1 MSVFN
6 ITPRAGQLARAI
18 RLALLSAAL
27 VASDSALAEGAEKNV
42 EFDPVFL
49 QGFGGTN
56 NDLSRFS
63 AGSSATPGRYQVSVY
78 LGEEYLSLQ
87 EVTFN
92 QTEKGVIPCLSPEL
106 LAAITF
112 NDAQLPDPMR
122 QALKQPQPCSDLAA
136 LLPDARATF
145 DSSEQRLTLSI
156 PQRYL
161 RQNARGEVDPLL
173 WNRGINSGFVSYGL
187 NAWQNSYRG
196 SSDNSLYASLNSGLN
211 IDGWY
216 LRHNGIWNHGLGQ
229 DGYTALNTYVQRDLT
244 PLRSRLLAG
253 QSNTSG
259 VLFDTLPF
267 TGVQISSDER
277 MLPASQ
283 RGYAPDIRGIAR
295 TNARVTVRQ
304 GGNVIYETTVSP
316 GEFLINDLYPT
327 GYGGDLQVTV
337 TEADGTLQQFSVPY
351 AAVAQLLRPGNAQF
365 SLTAGRLRSEL
376 VDDGPALYQGTLQY
390 GLSNTLTGYSG
401 LQLSEN
407 YYAILAGAAVST
419 PAGAVAADVTQAATQ
434 LGNKSSSVSGQS
446 YRFSWNKT
454 LTDTGSNLSLAT
466 YRFSTSGYM
475 DFLTAMQSRQAVER
489 GTDINRLYRA
499 KNRATLTAS
508 QALPENFG
516 QFYVSASVQN
526 YWNQPGSDVQYQ
538 LGYNNQFKTVSWGLS
553 AGRAQTRTGAQ
564 QSTYLLS
571 MSFPLGRS
579 DGGHQ
584 PYVRM
589 DWNRDS
595 NGGNAQQATLSGNL
609 GSRNQYGYSAT
620 ASHDVRTGDSGSL
633 NGQYRS
639 SVTSLNGGISKGA
652 GYRSTSLGASG
663 TLVAHAGGV
672 TLSPYTGETMALVE
686 AKGAKGAQVSGYP
699 GIEIDSF
706 GYAAVPYLN
715 PYQFND
721 IQIDPKNAP
730 EDIELENTQQRVAPW
745 AGAVVKVNFN
755 SQRGT
760 PLLISGSFKGQPLP
774 FGADVQNSLGERVG
788 SVGQGGQLYAR
799 VKKESGSLTVSWAKG
814 AQGKCTIE
822 YRIPVSKGKNQDV
835 QNEMKS
841 VCKPF
846 IG

>member
-1 MSVFN
+1 MSVCN

-337 TEADGTLQQFSVPY
+337 TEADGTLQQFSIPY

-755 SQRGT
+755 SKRGT

-822 YRIPVSKGKNQDV
+822 YRIPVSKGKKQDV

>member
-1 MSVFN
+1 MSVCN
-6 ITPRAGQLARAI
+6 ITPRAGQLARAV

-27 VASDSALAEGAEKNV
+27 VASDSALAEDSEKNV

-87 EVTFN
+87 EVTFH

-106 LAAITF
+106 LAAIAF
-112 NDAQLPDPMR
+112 NDSQLPEPMR
-122 QALKQPQPCSDLAA
+122 QALNQPQPCSDLSA

-145 DSSEQRLTLSI
+145 DSNEQRLTLSI

-161 RQNARGEVDPLL
+161 RQNARGEVAPLL
-173 WNRGINSGFVSYGL
+173 WDRGINSGFLSYGL

-211 IDGWY
+211 IDGWF

-229 DGYTALNTYVQRDLT
+229 DGYAALNTYVQRDIT

-259 VLFDTLPF
+259 ELFDTLPF

-327 GYGGDLQVTV
+327 GYGGDLQITV

-376 VDDGPALYQGTLQY
+376 VDDHPALFQGTLQY

-419 PAGAVAADVTQAATQ
+419 PAGAVAADVIQAATQ
-434 LGNKSSSVSGQS
+434 FGKNGSSMSGQS
-446 YRFSWNKT
+446 YRLSWNKT

-516 QFYVSASVQN
+516 QFYVSGSVQN

-538 LGYNNQFKTVSWGLS
+538 LGYNSQYKSVSWGLS
-553 AGRAQTRTGAQ
+553 AGRAKTRTGSQ
-564 QSTYLLS
+564 QTTYLLS

-595 NGGNAQQATLSGNL
+595 NGGNVQQATLSGNL
-609 GSRNQYGYSAT
+609 GSSNQYGYSAT
-620 ASHDVRTGDSGSL
+620 ASHDVRGGDSGSL

-639 SVTSLNGGISKGA
+639 PVTSLNGGISKGA

-663 TLVAHAGGV
+663 TFVAHAGGV

-774 FGADVQNSLGERVG
+774 FGADVKNSRGERVG
-788 SVGQGGQLYAR
+788 NVGQGGQLYAR
-799 VKKESGSLTVSWAKG
+799 VKEESGSLTVSWAEG
-814 AQGKCTIE
+814 ALGKCLLQ
-822 YRIPVSKGKNQDV
+822 YRIPASKGKKPGV
-835 QNEMKS
+835 LNEITGI
-841 VCKPF
+841 CK
-846 IG
+846 

>member
-1 MSVFN
+1 MSVCN

>member
-1 MSVFN
+1 MSVCN
-6 ITPRAGQLARAI
+6 ITPRAGQLARAV

-27 VASDSALAEGAEKNV
+27 VASDSALAEEAEKNV

-92 QTEKGVIPCLSPEL
+92 QTDKGVIPCLSPEL
-106 LAAITF
+106 LAAISF
-112 NDAQLPDPMR
+112 NDSQLPEPMR

-145 DSSEQRLTLSI
+145 DSNEQRLTLSI

-173 WNRGINSGFVSYGL
+173 WDRGINSGFVSYGL

-196 SSDNSLYASLNSGLN
+196 SSDNSLYASINSGLN
-211 IDGWY
+211 VDGWY
-216 LRHNGIWNHGLGQ
+216 LRHNGIWNHGIGQ
-229 DGYTALNTYVQRDLT
+229 DGYAALNTYVQRDLT

-304 GGNVIYETTVSP
+304 GGNVIYETTVAP

-376 VDDGPALYQGTLQY
+376 VDDSPALYQGTLQY

-419 PAGAVAADVTQAATQ
+419 PAGAVAADVTQATTQ
-434 LGNKSSSVSGQS
+434 LGKKGSRMNGQS
-446 YRFSWNKT
+446 YRLSWNKT

-516 QFYVSASVQN
+516 QFYVSGSVQN

-538 LGYNNQFKTVSWGLS
+538 LGYNNQYKTVSWGLS

-564 QSTYLLS
+564 QTTYLLS

-579 DGGHQ
+579 DDNNQ

-609 GSRNQYGYSAT
+609 GSSNQYGYSAT
-620 ASHDVRTGDSGSL
+620 ASHDVRGGDSGSL

-639 SVTSLNGGISKGA
+639 PVTSFNGGISKGA

-699 GIEIDSF
+699 SIEIDSF

-755 SQRGT
+755 SQKGM
-760 PLLISGSFKGQPLP
+760 PLLISGTFKGQPLP
-774 FGADVQNSLGERVG
+774 FGADVQNTKGEHVG

-799 VKKESGSLTVSWAKG
+799 VKEDSGSLTVSWAEG
-814 AQGKCTIE
+814 AQGNCTLQ
-822 YRIPVSKGKNQDV
+822 YRIPVSKGKKPGAL
-835 QNEMKS
+835 NEMTS

-846 IG
+846 TG

>member
-1 MSVFN
+1 MSVCN

-337 TEADGTLQQFSVPY
+337 TEADGTLQQFSIPY

-755 SQRGT
+755 SKRGT

-799 VKKESGSLTVSWAKG
+799 VKKESGSLIVSWAKG

-822 YRIPVSKGKNQDV
+822 YRIPVSKGKKQDV

>member
-1 MSVFN
+1 MSVCN

-112 NDAQLPDPMR
+112 NDAQLPYPMR

-755 SQRGT
+755 SKRGT

-822 YRIPVSKGKNQDV
+822 YRIPVSKGKKQDV

>member
-1 MSVFN
+1 MSVCN

-27 VASDSALAEGAEKNV
+27 VASDSALAEGAEKKV

-92 QTEKGVIPCLSPEL
+92 QTEEGVIPCLSPEL

-822 YRIPVSKGKNQDV
+822 YRIPVSKGKKQDV

>member
-1 MSVFN
+1 MSVCN
-6 ITPRAGQLARAI
+6 ITPRADQLARAV

-27 VASDSALAEGAEKNV
+27 VASDSALAEDSEKNV

-87 EVTFN
+87 EVTFH

-106 LAAITF
+106 LAAIAF
-112 NDAQLPDPMR
+112 NDSQLPEPMR
-122 QALKQPQPCSDLAA
+122 QALNQPQPCSDLSA
-136 LLPDARATF
+136 LLPDARVTF
-145 DSSEQRLTLSI
+145 DSNEQRLTLSI

-173 WNRGINSGFVSYGL
+173 WDRGINSGFLSYGL
-187 NAWQNSYRG
+187 NAWQNNYRG

-229 DGYTALNTYVQRDLT
+229 DGYAALNTYVQRDIT

-327 GYGGDLQVTV
+327 GYGGDLQITV

-376 VDDGPALYQGTLQY
+376 VDDHPALFQGTLQY

-419 PAGAVAADVTQAATQ
+419 PAGAVAADVIQAATQ
-434 LGNKSSSVSGQS
+434 LGKNGSSMGGQS
-446 YRFSWNKT
+446 YRLSWNKT

-516 QFYVSASVQN
+516 QFYVSGSVQN

-538 LGYNNQFKTVSWGLS
+538 LGYNSQYKSVSWGLS
-553 AGRAQTRTGAQ
+553 AGRAKTRTGSQ
-564 QSTYLLS
+564 QTTYLLS

-595 NGGNAQQATLSGNL
+595 NGGNVQQATLSGNL
-609 GSRNQYGYSAT
+609 GSSNQYGYSAT
-620 ASHDVRTGDSGSL
+620 ASNDVRGGDSGSL

-639 SVTSLNGGISKGA
+639 PVTSLNGGISKGA

-663 TLVAHAGGV
+663 TIVAHAGGV

-774 FGADVQNSLGERVG
+774 FGADVKNSRGERVG
-788 SVGQGGQLYAR
+788 NVGQGGQLYAR
-799 VKKESGSLTVSWAKG
+799 VKEESGSLTVSWAEG
-814 AQGKCTIE
+814 ALGKCLLH
-822 YRIPVSKGKNQDV
+822 YRIPTSKGKKPGV
-835 QNEMKS
+835 LNEITGI
-841 VCKPF
+841 CK
-846 IG
+846 

>member
-1 MSVFN
+1 MSVCN

-822 YRIPVSKGKNQDV
+822 YRIPVSKGKKQDV

>member
-1 MSVFN
+1 MSVRN
-6 ITPRAGQLARAI
+6 TTPRAGQFAWSVKC
-18 RLALLSAAL
+18 ALLSTAL
-27 VASDSALAEGAEKNV
+27 VANNSVLAADAEENV

-49 QGFGGTN
+49 QGFGSTN

-78 LGEEYLSLQ
+78 LGEEYFSLQ
-87 EVTFN
+87 EVTFL

-106 LAAITF
+106 LAAIAF
-112 NDAQLPDPMR
+112 NDAQLPEPMR
-122 QALKQPQPCSDLAA
+122 HALKQPQPCSDLAK
-136 LLPDARATF
+136 LLPGARTTF

-173 WNRGINSGFVSYGL
+173 WDRGINSGFVSYGL
-187 NAWQNSYRG
+187 NTWQNRYRG
-196 SSDNSLYASLNSGLN
+196 SNDNSLYASLNSGLN
-211 IDGWY
+211 VDGWY
-216 LRHNGIWNHGLGQ
+216 LRHNGVWNHGSGQ
-229 DGYTALNTYVQRDLT
+229 DGYSALNTYVQRDIT
-244 PLRSRLLAG
+244 SLRSRVLAG

-304 GGNVIYETTVSP
+304 GGNVIYETTVTP

-337 TEADGTLQQFSVPY
+337 TEADGTQQRFSVPY

-365 SLTAGRLRSEL
+365 SVTAGRLRSEL
-376 VDDGPALYQGTLQY
+376 VDDSPGLYQGTLQY
-390 GLSNTLTGYSG
+390 GLSNNLTGYSG

-419 PAGAVAADVTQAATQ
+419 PAGAVAADVTQAATV
-434 LGNKSSSVSGQS
+434 LGKKGSMSGQS
-446 YRFSWNKT
+446 YRLSWNKT

-489 GTDINRLYRA
+489 NLDLNRLYRA

-508 QALPENFG
+508 QALPEHFG
-516 QFYVSASVQN
+516 QLYVSGSVQN
-526 YWNQPGSDVQYQ
+526 YWNQSGSDVQYQ
-538 LGYNNQFKTVSWGLS
+538 LGYNNQYKTVSWGLN

-564 QSTYLLS
+564 QTTYLLS
-571 MSFPLGRS
+571 VSFPLGGS
-579 DGGHQ
+579 DGSHQ

-609 GSRNQYGYSAT
+609 GSSNQYGYSAT
-620 ASHDVRTGDSGSL
+620 ASHDVRSGDSGSL

-639 SVTSLNGGISKGA
+639 PVTSLNGGFSTGA
-652 GYRSTSLGASG
+652 GYRSTSIGASG

-686 AKGAKGAQVSGYP
+686 AKGAKGAQISGYP
-699 GIEIDSF
+699 GIEVDRF

-755 SQRGT
+755 SQRGI
-760 PLLISGSFKGQPLP
+760 PLLISGSYKGQPLP
-774 FGADVQNSLGERVG
+774 FGADVQNSRGERVG
-788 SVGQGGQLYAR
+788 SVGQGGQIYAR
-799 VKKESGSLTVSWAKG
+799 VKEESGSLTVSWADG
-814 AQGKCTIE
+814 AQGKCTLQ
-822 YRIPVSKGKNQDV
+822 YLIPVSKAKKPAAL
-835 QNEMKS
+835 NEMTR
-841 VCKPF
+841 VCSPF
-846 IG
+846 NG